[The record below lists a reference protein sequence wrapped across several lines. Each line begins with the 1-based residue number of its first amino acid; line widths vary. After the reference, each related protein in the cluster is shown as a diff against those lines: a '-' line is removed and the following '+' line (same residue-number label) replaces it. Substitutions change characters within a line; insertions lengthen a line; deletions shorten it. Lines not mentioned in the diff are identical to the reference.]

1 MRGIGAD
8 DVELALVVPVIGY
21 ILGLQSLDRSHEV
34 EPERLKRQIFMT
46 LRTVLER
53 RLTQGP
59 LVLAIEDLQW
69 ADAASI
75 EGLHTLSDWLCERPL
90 MVVLSGR
97 PPFDPDG
104 LDCGRVAHTVRAAG
118 ASCRRCD
125 RSPAGCL
132 LRR

>member
-1 MRGIGAD
+1 
-8 DVELALVVPVIGY
+8 
-21 ILGLQSLDRSHEV
+21 
-34 EPERLKRQIFMT
+34 MT

-104 LDCGRVAHTVRAAG
+104 LGLRPGRAYRRAAG
-118 ASCRRCD
+118 ASC
-125 RSPAGCL
+125 
-132 LRR
+132 